1 MEDETMEASVVVA
14 AADGGETLRG
24 RLLALTDGLPPRAQ
38 PGELASASGNYCQRF
53 CEVLLEQAGRWKV
66 TENALE
72 LMDVYESAIASLA
85 TARPLLSS
93 ACENVDLL
101 LGRLALSCFELL
113 LHLPESGVPGDT
125 WGAFST
131 SVKESHERL
140 VACGN
145 MELHA
150 LCTVVEAGGAWD
162 TPEMKAILEEKP
174 LDADRV
180 DAYLEVEG
188 APLLELRL
196 KRLVALGW
204 LPCALALARCCTR
217 QAALCTATPFFRQMH
232 LSLLCESTSSNQ
244 ELMQEVEALDSSE
257 AVEMICNL
265 EAAGHVRTALVLC
278 TAVLTRQLHRG
289 DLKCSW
295 ELTLFW
301 SKLQRQA
308 ETFDPNMFLESCRQ
322 LAALSKNVYHLF
334 FLIKVIQSETQA
346 VGSSMCVELCV
357 RGLRMETKEEGHG
370 ITASLCKTVGCLLPD
385 DLEVRR
391 ACQLTE
397 FLLEPSVDAFY
408 AVEALYTQPD
418 QRYTEETGLIANS
431 LRCELLLLLKMHWP
445 FDPEFWDWKKLK
457 SRCLILLGDTAL
469 EICSAEELREAI
481 EVPVKVE
488 KVEAAEA
495 SEEKP
500 LISAEDDRISWRE
513 VLSNTSQ
520 HTRSNGLNGGRRQ
533 MRSLGGQRI
542 ATPIFHKC
550 RLCRR
555 EVLGHRIVRHSQKH
569 IVKGVLLCPL
579 CPKEF
584 RELQDGLWHVQMH
597 VKRVRHMMQ
606 LQKKKLFSSE
616 RLSGDDDDDDGGD
629 SSDNSSSSYGRP
641 INHRRVRK
649 STGYGKDFITFSD
662 PEGSDD
668 ETKDLSYLPDKANGA
683 AEPARTE
690 ETFVCPA
697 NGCQKLFKYF
707 KNMLAHAK
715 MFHSEDE
722 ELIDALV
729 QQQEARRRSCRFCKR
744 KFETTDH
751 QKDHMKIHRGPCP
764 YVCIQA
770 DCGKRFRTAEE
781 VSEHS
786 LRHKHFRAV
795 CSYGD
800 CPERFSQRHLLY
812 KHEAKHYQFGVF
824 SCSVNVCDMFGV
836 GPRKPISKLRVKQGD
851 RSNGGGG
858 GGGGDKAQSRRGRP
872 RKAHSDLVMMLPEN
886 LEDGDVMVDPKMRN
900 ALDTIG
906 TAQGFVKVKKKALK
920 QFLCGINGCTR
931 AYTWLR
937 SLKQHIVMSH
947 EEHKQVVTKER
958 HLLPDT
964 LRGEDGT
971 AGMFGGGAASGALHA
986 LQKAQRE
993 RVRSRPLQR
1002 QMRIRTGC
1010 THNRYAK
1017 WPAIYK
1023 NGKFMCSRCFSVFD
1037 NPKSLGG
1044 HLAHK
1049 KNCNPPFGKSG
1060 DSDENESNEAM
1071 AEEREESAF
1080 KSEDNEMV
1088 MMDTFNDDDD
1098 DGVDGSDG
1106 AVKEDLDD
1114 VPGECKRPLPSASA
1128 GFPDSR
1134 GDAQNVMAQGRTQ
1147 AAGQEAAA
1155 ISRMNIKQGTPRQA
1169 NLLCSDAAEGGEFQ
1183 ALSGHAQ
1190 QLTFVKTEDF
1200 SPAADADLSGTSQAL
1215 DGSLESSSSDQPLVP
1230 YRPPPLERTDW
1241 SSNSSDS
1248 FIQPCDNPMHSS
1260 SPSAEVTDHFRQAY
1274 AVNSQVD
1281 PSINVD
1287 PYNQPYDGPV
1297 PGLLSSSDPP
1307 LPSFDG
1313 CAPTP
1318 APYPYRA
1325 PFTGADGGV
1334 PERPLSSSYKPPFL
1348 SPEINLADS
1357 AYLFKPPPP
1366 DLNAEGMMGQYGD
1379 ADGGA
1384 PPGFRAH
1391 VELVG
1396 AEAVEPGAFSTDLQ
1410 PSGVYP
1416 TIQGG
1421 LFGEMSVSEILETVR
1436 QMDFDNP
1443 DGRAEANGAANA
1455 SVWSGTNYDQHYWSP
1470 GAGDAGMGQPRFGF
1484 DDEFFPE
1491 FSDSVDAQVV
1501 KQPRKRKRS
1510 SDESDRPSKMK
1521 IRPYVCHISL
1531 CKYGA
1536 LTRCALVNHYT
1547 KVHSYSKNDVA
1558 QLSHCQ
1564 STFTPFRCVMP
1575 DCKKSF
1581 TRNSNLRS
1589 HYRGCHKIDEVQLE
1603 KLCRESLN
1611 ALAPPTLL
1619 PDSAA
1624 VGCSSEE
1631 MADEK
1636 PPPQLKIL
1644 VPPPTTLATGL
1655 PQEDGA
1661 GPTCSTPVHHIVKVE
1676 PNEEHG
1682 ADPGGLAPPHMTAPD
1697 MAPPLSPS
1705 MSGDRDPARK
1715 SGFMAEDERL
1725 KEAIKLERKWSS
1737 SLSELLQSKESPVVQ
1752 EQTAAGSS
1760 GGGESSKGLSDKALQ
1775 NFIKARINAKVKQ
1788 KIKNK
1793 IKQKGIRCTLK
1804 WCKALFGTEE
1814 ELQQH
1819 LAKHKDEPPVV
1830 KIMRLYK
1837 CNLIECG
1844 KSFTQLYKLIRHYSY
1859 NHHMT
1864 LEEVRSTIPTE
1875 YISEFRCDQPN
1886 CLGSFTRFSNLQ
1898 RHQQSQHGI
1907 NFEAPKKKPF
1917 ACNFSGCNASFGV
1930 ALNLQAHIKQKH
1942 LGGKDGG
1949 PRLSDSD
1956 GGVQISEC
1964 EQSGTTDES
1973 EELSSSGDQCSL
1985 ENAFKASKEET
1996 PDVPPASDVEHRE
2009 HQKQQQHPQQQ
2020 QNPQQQ
2026 QHPQHPQ
2033 QQHPQQQ
2040 HPQHPQQQ
2048 HPQQQQQQQHHPQQQ
2063 HPQQQH
2069 PQQQQHH
2076 PQHQHPQ
2083 KQQPQQQQQQQ
2094 QNQQH
2099 QQQLQQPEKC
2109 VVTEAPPDV
2118 PSATTKS
2125 GGDDAAPQG
2134 PPPTAICPSL
2144 LKTELEMLKICK
2156 KDICKDQYPCM
2167 LKECA
2172 GVVRSQYSLM
2182 RHYRVVHKMP
2192 TTQLNFNYKKLVI
2205 CRGYE
2210 YIWRK
2215 WNEGFLDKMQEGNTE
2230 PKPLEKPKQEG
2241 VWKEMQSQRVIK
2253 VEHDP
2258 DILHNGVRML
2268 LEGDL
2273 EPSGIINR
2281 CGELIP
2287 IPQDS
2292 SSSFSTTT
2300 TFDVVNGSGTE
2311 TMNFLSNVSGFSKS
2325 APGSQNQLR
2334 AQTATKRVPAKRLDK
2349 KCILKGISVSDPK
2362 RRRGRPRK
2370 LPDQTDAAA
2379 VAGTTEATS
2388 EPPQV
2393 CEGAAQVTSEVQ
2405 GEGESSKGEQQAET
2419 TPPPAALPPP
2429 PPAPEKRPA
2438 AVERERPLQQLLENV
2453 KPVGFESSFIKFLQN
2468 SQIHRQGGSGGGGGR
2483 GSRGGHKG
2491 MIWVKQADGR
2501 QKPLQATRRAHG
2513 VAPMRG
2519 MGAGPL
2525 HLRRSGP
2532 DAHRHPVLHPLEN
2545 RRSSF
2550 EEVIVIP
2557 GKVSGHVKGLR
2568 LVLDKRLLQH
2578 TQLKV
2583 KQLLSL
2589 KPVVILE
2596 RLQRNSDP
2604 RDSLLPV
2611 AVDLQA

>member
-1 MEDETMEASVVVA
+1 C
-14 AADGGETLRG
+14 R
-24 RLLALTDGLPPRAQ
+24 R
-38 PGELASASGNYCQRF
+38 
-53 CEVLLEQAGRWKV
+53 
-66 TENALE
+66 
-72 LMDVYESAIASLA
+72 
-85 TARPLLSS
+85 
-93 ACENVDLL
+93 
-101 LGRLALSCFELL
+101 
-113 LHLPESGVPGDT
+113 
-125 WGAFST
+125 
-131 SVKESHERL
+131 
-140 VACGN
+140 
-145 MELHA
+145 
-150 LCTVVEAGGAWD
+150 
-162 TPEMKAILEEKP
+162 
-174 LDADRV
+174 
-180 DAYLEVEG
+180 
-188 APLLELRL
+188 
-196 KRLVALGW
+196 
-204 LPCALALARCCTR
+204 
-217 QAALCTATPFFRQMH
+217 
-232 LSLLCESTSSNQ
+232 
-244 ELMQEVEALDSSE
+244 
-257 AVEMICNL
+257 
-265 EAAGHVRTALVLC
+265 
-278 TAVLTRQLHRG
+278 
-289 DLKCSW
+289 

-629 SSDNSSSSYGRP
+629 SSDNSSSSY
-641 INHRRVRK
+641 
-649 STGYGKDFITFSD
+649 D

-851 RSNGGGG
+851 RSNGG
-858 GGGGDKAQSRRGRP
+858 
-872 RKAHSDLVMMLPEN
+872 
-886 LEDGDVMVDPKMRN
+886 
-900 ALDTIG
+900 
-906 TAQGFVKVKKKALK
+906 VKKKALK

-1106 AVKEDLDD
+1106 AAVRE
-1114 VPGECKRPLPSASA
+1114 S
-1128 GFPDSR
+1128 
-1134 GDAQNVMAQGRTQ
+1134 
-1147 AAGQEAAA
+1147 
-1155 ISRMNIKQGTPRQA
+1155 
-1169 NLLCSDAAEGGEFQ
+1169 
-1183 ALSGHAQ
+1183 HAQ
-1190 QLTFVKTEDF
+1190 QQPLGGGDRPLQAGVRRQ
-1200 SPAADADLSGTSQAL
+1200 LSG
-1215 DGSLESSSSDQPLVP
+1215 
-1230 YRPPPLERTDW
+1230 RPVH
-1241 SSNSSDS
+1241 
-1248 FIQPCDNPMHSS
+1248 QH
-1260 SPSAEVTDHFRQAY
+1260 
-1274 AVNSQVD
+1274 
-1281 PSINVD
+1281 
-1287 PYNQPYDGPV
+1287 
-1297 PGLLSSSDPP
+1297 
-1307 LPSFDG
+1307 
-1313 CAPTP
+1313 
-1318 APYPYRA
+1318 
-1325 PFTGADGGV
+1325 
-1334 PERPLSSSYKPPFL
+1334 
-1348 SPEINLADS
+1348 
-1357 AYLFKPPPP
+1357 
-1366 DLNAEGMMGQYGD
+1366 
-1379 ADGGA
+1379 
-1384 PPGFRAH
+1384 
-1391 VELVG
+1391 
-1396 AEAVEPGAFSTDLQ
+1396 LQ

-1455 SVWSGTNYDQHYWSP
+1455 SVW
-1470 GAGDAGMGQPRFGF
+1470 
-1484 DDEFFPE
+1484 
-1491 FSDSVDAQVV
+1491 
-1501 KQPRKRKRS
+1501 
-1510 SDESDRPSKMK
+1510 
-1521 IRPYVCHISL
+1521 PYVCHISL

-1682 ADPGGLAPPHMTAPD
+1682 A
-1697 MAPPLSPS
+1697 
-1705 MSGDRDPARK
+1705 
-1715 SGFMAEDERL
+1715 
-1725 KEAIKLERKWSS
+1725 
-1737 SLSELLQSKESPVVQ
+1737 
-1752 EQTAAGSS
+1752 
-1760 GGGESSKGLSDKALQ
+1760 
-1775 NFIKARINAKVKQ
+1775 ARINAKVKQ

-1985 ENAFKASKEET
+1985 ENAFKAS
-1996 PDVPPASDVEHRE
+1996 
-2009 HQKQQQHPQQQ
+2009 
-2020 QNPQQQ
+2020 
-2026 QHPQHPQ
+2026 
-2033 QQHPQQQ
+2033 
-2040 HPQHPQQQ
+2040 
-2048 HPQQQQQQQHHPQQQ
+2048 
-2063 HPQQQH
+2063 
-2069 PQQQQHH
+2069 
-2076 PQHQHPQ
+2076 
-2083 KQQPQQQQQQQ
+2083 
-2094 QNQQH
+2094 
-2099 QQQLQQPEKC
+2099 
-2109 VVTEAPPDV
+2109 
-2118 PSATTKS
+2118 
-2125 GGDDAAPQG
+2125 
-2134 PPPTAICPSL
+2134 L

-2205 CRGYE
+2205 CRGY
-2210 YIWRK
+2210 
-2215 WNEGFLDKMQEGNTE
+2215 
-2230 PKPLEKPKQEG
+2230 
-2241 VWKEMQSQRVIK
+2241 
-2253 VEHDP
+2253 
-2258 DILHNGVRML
+2258 
-2268 LEGDL
+2268 
-2273 EPSGIINR
+2273 
-2281 CGELIP
+2281 
-2287 IPQDS
+2287 
-2292 SSSFSTTT
+2292 
-2300 TFDVVNGSGTE
+2300 
-2311 TMNFLSNVSGFSKS
+2311 
-2325 APGSQNQLR
+2325 
-2334 AQTATKRVPAKRLDK
+2334 
-2349 KCILKGISVSDPK
+2349 
-2362 RRRGRPRK
+2362 
-2370 LPDQTDAAA
+2370 
-2379 VAGTTEATS
+2379 
-2388 EPPQV
+2388 
-2393 CEGAAQVTSEVQ
+2393 
-2405 GEGESSKGEQQAET
+2405 
-2419 TPPPAALPPP
+2419 
-2429 PPAPEKRPA
+2429 
-2438 AVERERPLQQLLENV
+2438 
-2453 KPVGFESSFIKFLQN
+2453 
-2468 SQIHRQGGSGGGGGR
+2468 
-2483 GSRGGHKG
+2483 
-2491 MIWVKQADGR
+2491 
-2501 QKPLQATRRAHG
+2501 
-2513 VAPMRG
+2513 
-2519 MGAGPL
+2519 
-2525 HLRRSGP
+2525 
-2532 DAHRHPVLHPLEN
+2532 
-2545 RRSSF
+2545 
-2550 EEVIVIP
+2550 
-2557 GKVSGHVKGLR
+2557 
-2568 LVLDKRLLQH
+2568 
-2578 TQLKV
+2578 
-2583 KQLLSL
+2583 
-2589 KPVVILE
+2589 
-2596 RLQRNSDP
+2596 
-2604 RDSLLPV
+2604 
-2611 AVDLQA
+2611 